1 MEIKVLIV
9 EDNFIIQMFLEG
21 VISEIENT
29 VVEVASSGHEA
40 LGLVGEFQPDIVF
53 MDIGLEGEV
62 DGIQVAQILKDINKV
77 PVVFMTGNSDAA
89 TLERAKKTEPI
100 HILRKP
106 IDEYQL
112 KSEFKVLAERIGQ
125 LKATQTNGV

>member
-1 MEIKVLIV
+1 MELKVLIV

-21 VISEIENT
+21 IIVDIEGT
-29 VVEVASSGHEA
+29 EVEVASNGPEA
-40 LGLVGEFQPDIVF
+40 LSLIEEFMPDVIF
-53 MDIGLEGEV
+53 MDIGLEGEM
-62 DGIQVAQILKDINKV
+62 DGIQVAEVVKEKHKI
-77 PVVFMTGNSDAA
+77 PVVFMTGNSDLS

-112 KSEFKVLAERIGQ
+112 RAEFKVLTEKIIRHKEIQAS
-125 LKATQTNGV
+125 